1 MEAKK
6 IHVITSYTM
15 SVNTEIELPEGK
27 TEEDISGCWVKWGEI
42 HIDFKDET
50 ETTANEST
58 PEFSDGDWKRPGA
71 VEVRKDKDGYA
82 DFEADE
88 IYSD

>member
-1 MEAKK
+1 MEVKT
-6 IHVITSYTM
+6 IHVITSYSICAT
-15 SVNTEIELPEGK
+15 TEIELPEGK

-50 ETTANEST
+50 EVQANEST
-58 PEFSDGDWKRPGA
+58 PELSDGDLKRPAA
-71 VEVRKDKDGYA
+71 VAVRKDKNGYA

-88 IYSD
+88 ICSD